1 MTVEK
6 GDIVWLC
13 GGPCLVFKGYNSRG
27 QLELMNIIL
36 SDMMIGAIEGEALEN
51 APYEYIIKAQDL
63 GRKLN
68 ELRASG
74 EI

>member
-6 GDIVWLC
+6 GDIVWL
-13 GGPCLVFKGYNSRG
+13 GGDPCLVFKGYNSRG

-36 SDMMIGAIEGEALEN
+36 ADMTLGVIKGKALEN